1 MCADSYALIVSR
13 PRVQAPLGVRAM
25 PACGRFPMRRGRSS
39 PGNCNIRNRTDNLRS
54 NMAAENSKTVPQ
66 LITVTTARA
75 IMLAAWFFATR
86 LLAVTLGPA
95 GFGLYFLCQ
104 SAIRV
109 LTGCIGD
116 PLDMA
121 VMREAPLL
129 LRGDRTGALELIRS
143 AFWLRVVIALALLL
157 LAILIPS
164 FASRAIFASGDLR
177 ALAVLTIAGVLGDF
191 LLRSALGYFQVSQ
204 QFNRFLAV
212 DAVWQLGRVAVVVIL
227 VLLHRL
233 TAPAGI
239 ALYVIAP
246 YATFMVAFPLL
257 PRDVRQVARPHNRHV
272 TGILKYSSWIVIG
285 LAMAALGERLDVFI
299 LERYRGKLEVGV
311 YGGAVFLASIPDF
324 LDGMLQTVLAP
335 KVAPAY
341 ADGTFNQ
348 LQFRYMKYAIPG
360 GILAGTIAIALSS
373 WGIHHFFN
381 ASYAGAIPAFR
392 ILILG
397 TLFNLVFTSMP
408 AALVNFIAPKRM
420 VIFTAIGLATVAIG
434 SLLSIPRY
442 GAIGAAVTMLAARA
456 IVGGLVVG
464 ESFGLTRRRLRATLQ

>member
-1 MCADSYALIVSR
+1 VR
-13 PRVQAPLGVRAM
+13 PIG
-25 PACGRFPMRRGRSS
+25 CD
-39 PGNCNIRNRTDNLRS
+39 CNICNHTDNLDT
-54 NMAAENSKTVPQ
+54 NMAADESKTLPQ
-66 LITVTTARA
+66 LISVTTGRA

-86 LLAVTLGPA
+86 LLAVTLGPG

-143 AFWLRVVIALALLL
+143 AFWLRVLIALALLF
-157 LAILIPS
+157 LAAIVPS
-164 FASRAIFASGDLR
+164 LASRAIFASPELR

-191 LLRSALGYFQVSQ
+191 LLRAALGYFQVSE
-204 QFNRFLAV
+204 QFNRFLVV

-227 VLLHRL
+227 VMLHRL

-246 YATFMVAFPLL
+246 YVAFAVAFPLL
-257 PRDVRQVARPHNRHV
+257 PADVRKLEPPHDRHV
-272 TGILKYSSWIVIG
+272 AGILKYSGWIVLG
-285 LAMAALGERLDVFI
+285 LAMAALSERLDVFI
-299 LERYRGKLEVGV
+299 LERYRGKLEVGI

-324 LDGMLQTVLAP
+324 LDGILQTVLAP

-341 ADGTFNQ
+341 ADGTFNK
-348 LQFRYMKYAIPG
+348 LQFRYLRCAIPG
-360 GILAGTIAIALSS
+360 GALAGAIAIVLSN
-373 WGIHHFFN
+373 WGIHRFFN

-397 TLFNLVFTSMP
+397 TLFNLVFTPMP

-420 VIFTAIGLATVAIG
+420 VIFTAIGLTTVAIG

-442 GAIGAAVTMLAARA
+442 GPIGAAVTMVVARVL
-456 IVGGLVVG
+456 VGTLIMG
-464 ESFGLTRRRLRATLQ
+464 ETFALTRPLHPLRGNKARL

>member
-1 MCADSYALIVSR
+1 
-13 PRVQAPLGVRAM
+13 
-25 PACGRFPMRRGRSS
+25 
-39 PGNCNIRNRTDNLRS
+39 
-54 NMAAENSKTVPQ
+54 MAAQQSKTVPQ
-66 LITVTTARA
+66 LITVTIGRA

-86 LLAVTLGPA
+86 LLAITLGPA

-121 VMREAPLL
+121 VMREVPLL
-129 LRGDRTGALELIRS
+129 LRDNRTGALELIRS
-143 AFWLRVVIALALLL
+143 AFWLRVLIALALLL
-157 LAILIPS
+157 LAAIVPS
-164 FASRAIFASGDLR
+164 LASRAIFASPNLR

-191 LLRSALGYFQVSQ
+191 LLRGALGYFQVSQ

-227 VLLHRL
+227 MLLHRL
-233 TAPAGI
+233 TAPTGI

-246 YATFMVAFPLL
+246 YVAFLAAFPLL
-257 PRDVRQVARPHNRHV
+257 PRDVRQLAPPHDRHV
-272 TGILKYSSWIVIG
+272 AGILKYSGWIVVG
-285 LAMAALGERLDVFI
+285 LAMAALSERLDVFV
-299 LERYRGKLEVGV
+299 LARYRSDLEVGI

-324 LDGMLQTVLAP
+324 LDGILQTVLAP

-341 ADGTFNQ
+341 ADGTFNRLQ
-348 LQFRYMKYAIPG
+348 LRYLRYAIPG
-360 GILAGTIAIALSS
+360 GILAAAIAIALGN

-392 ILILG
+392 ILIIG
-397 TLFNLVFTSMP
+397 TLFNLVFTPMP

-434 SLLSIPRY
+434 SLLSIPHY
-442 GAIGAAVTMLAARA
+442 GSVGAAIAMLGAR
-456 IVGGLVVG
+456 VVVG
-464 ESFGLTRRRLRATLQ
+464 SLIIFESISLNRRGSSRP